1 MPVARAADLWPLV
14 IAAALAALWPLT
26 AYALHPLLLPA
37 MLVAVLIVVV
47 VLRKPEYGIATA
59 LALAPLTNTV
69 LDAGPSAAVS
79 IPAKPFQMLV
89 PGIAMGVMLYG
100 ALTLRSEE
108 RVGRARWL
116 TALVLIF
123 VAVGIA
129 ASLQAFV
136 PSSSVTKV
144 FALLAAAALFIAV
157 HQICRERKQLVIV
170 AAGAVAGLMLA
181 SIQGLLEQVT
191 GSFHTFGAGP
201 GGSSVGRVQ
210 GSFGHPNAYGGYLAV
225 LLPLAVAFAVSK
237 CFSTRLRW
245 FGGVAVALA
254 VPALILSYSRGAVGA
269 LAIGSIIWLAL
280 VRPRLALVAAA
291 AVAVAGLLFAPAAFK
306 DRFSSRETTADV
318 GLRSDIWS
326 SAIDIYS
333 ERPLLGVGLNNFP
346 DAYSQLPSTLSTGA
360 QRRLL
365 HRSQILVP
373 PHAQNLYLNVLAEEG
388 IIGFFSLIALALAAV
403 ATVYRGCR
411 VRDPAGRA
419 ICMASGAG
427 IMTLALHSLLDV
439 TLPGPI
445 GLPAFAL
452 LAVAA
457 IFVTRDREEESRE
470 QERARRAQRVRRAEL
485 ARA

>member
-1 MPVARAADLWPLV
+1 MTSRAVRTPAAVARVSELWPLV

-26 AYALHPLLLPA
+26 AYSLHPLLLPA
-37 MLVAVLIVVV
+37 LLVVFLVSVV
-47 VLRKPEYGIATA
+47 VLRKPEYGIAVA

-69 LDAGPSAAVS
+69 LNAGQGSAIA
-79 IPAKPFQMLV
+79 IPGKPFQLLV
-89 PGIAMGVMLYG
+89 PGIAMGVMVYG

-108 RVGRARWL
+108 RLGRSRWL

-123 VAVGIA
+123 VSVGIA
-129 ASLQAFV
+129 SSFQALS
-136 PSSSVTKV
+136 PSAAVTKV
-144 FALLAAAALFIAV
+144 FALLASAALFIAV
-157 HQICRERKQLVIV
+157 HQICREREQLVIV
-170 AAGAVAGLMLA
+170 AAGAVAGLMIA
-181 SIQGLLEQVT
+181 SAQGLLEQVS

-237 CFSTRLRW
+237 SFSAQLRW
-245 FGGVAVALA
+245 LGGVAVALA

-269 LAIGSIIWLAL
+269 LAAGSIIWLAL
-280 VRPRLALVAAA
+280 LRPRLALLA
-291 AVAVAGLLFAPAAFK
+291 AVAVGVVGLLFAPSAFK

-333 ERPLLGVGLNNFP
+333 ERPLLGVGLNNFSEG
-346 DAYSQLPSTLSTGA
+346 YSRLPSTLSTGA

-388 IIGFFSLIALALAAV
+388 IIGFFSLIALAIAALA
-403 ATVYRGCR
+403 TIYRGCH

-457 IFVTRDREEESRE
+457 IFVARDRESLGPKPGV
-470 QERARRAQRVRRAEL
+470 AS
-485 ARA
+485 